1 MHEPASQF
9 RTRCNESWQPCR
21 LQTTSLPCEMGTH
34 LRSGTDRPKDHGKGQ
49 ARTHLCTVE
58 CALPVMEP
66 LLGVAWGVA
75 VVVFDDMI
83 GGQQPRRTIAGLG
96 VRRTI
101 TA

>member
-1 MHEPASQF
+1 
-9 RTRCNESWQPCR
+9 
-21 LQTTSLPCEMGTH
+21 MGTH

-58 CALPVMEP
+58 CDLPVMEP